1 MLPVPP
7 TSRQDLRGCHRSRDQ
22 KLQGRL
28 SPCPCSSCPPSP
40 TLCLLPRCLLCS
52 GNHQCSDWGGQK
64 NSPAG
69 SWRCRRGAHPLTA
82 LTFYSVD
89 HGGFHIYLFEGFFA
103 IVIFFFFFKSL
114 PKLGSSGQYSYE
126 WSNRWRIF
134 IVSVSAGGTK
144 DRREVEIQRDGGA
157 KKKPNWNV
165 TCSRTGVDAQV

>member
-1 MLPVPP
+1 MAPMLPVPP

-69 SWRCRRGAHPLTA
+69 SWQCRRGAHPLTA

-103 IVIFFFFFKSL
+103 IVIFFFFFLSL
-114 PKLGSSGQYSYE
+114 FLSWDHRDNTAMSGA
-126 WSNRWRIF
+126 I
-134 IVSVSAGGTK
+134 
-144 DRREVEIQRDGGA
+144 DGEFLL
-157 KKKPNWNV
+157 
-165 TCSRTGVDAQV
+165 CL